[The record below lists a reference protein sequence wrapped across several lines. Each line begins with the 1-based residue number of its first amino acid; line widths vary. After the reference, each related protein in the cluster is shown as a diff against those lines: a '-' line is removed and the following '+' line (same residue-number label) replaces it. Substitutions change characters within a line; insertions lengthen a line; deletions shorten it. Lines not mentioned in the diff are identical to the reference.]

1 MLTEAAM
8 STAALPQ
15 QPPDLPP
22 IRLHR
27 LSVKQYHRMIETGVL
42 TENDPVELLEGLLV
56 SKMPHHP
63 SHDGSI
69 SVLGRELRLMLPTKW
84 IVRIQSAITLDRS
97 EPEPDLV
104 VALGPEERYFAAH
117 PTASDIAL
125 AVEVSDSS
133 LDFDR
138 RDKLRVY
145 ARNNIPVYWIV
156 NLMEKVV
163 EIYADPKPGKVPAYR
178 SREVRGLEFGVDVVI
193 AGKKIA
199 GIAVRHLF
207 PR

>member
-1 MLTEAAM
+1 M
-8 STAALPQ
+8 STLTLP
-15 QPPDLPP
+15 PKGGDLPP

-69 SVLGRELRLMLPTKW
+69 SVLGRELRLILPAKW
-84 IVRIQSAITLDRS
+84 IIRIQSAITLDHS

-117 PTASDIAL
+117 PTPADIAL
-125 AVEVSDSS
+125 VAEVADTTLS
-133 LDFDR
+133 FDR
-138 RDKLRVY
+138 VDKLRVY
-145 ARNNIPVYWIV
+145 ANNNISIYWIV
-156 NLMEKVV
+156 NLVENVV
-163 EIYADPKPGKVPAYR
+163 EIYSDPKPGKAATYR
-178 SREVRGLEFGVDVVI
+178 SRDIRGLEFGVDVVI
-193 AGKKIA
+193 GGKKIG
-199 GIAVRHLF
+199 GIPVRRLF